1 MLSFNLQNV
10 LWIWQAI
17 INNMRVENDIFHLKL
32 LCWTRVIDRAEADS
46 NVQLKT
52 IHRFVCNNPQ
62 IVFFPTIQAIF
73 FWPILSSDVVHSRR
87 FVSPPEKK
95 IIFSKSDQIR
105 CGISQSQQFRKPTMH
120 IFKNFTVFSP
130 QSWMM
135 YLYIQPVSP
144 IVKP

>member
-1 MLSFNLQNV
+1 
-10 LWIWQAI
+10 
-17 INNMRVENDIFHLKL
+17 MRLDNDIFHLKL

-62 IVFFPTIQAIF
+62 IVFFPTIEAIF

-95 IIFSKSDQIR
+95 LSSCQSSWNTNYLQQVGSDLKFLKVNIFVNPGCIFLRTSLY
-105 CGISQSQQFRKPTMH
+105 FRP
-120 IFKNFTVFSP
+120 N
-130 QSWMM
+130 
-135 YLYIQPVSP
+135 LE
-144 IVKP
+144 